1 MTSLK
6 QITPN
11 DAIEQFDAIL
21 RENAPKKVGD
31 PREIM
36 EQVRYA
42 KSITPQAYDDKA
54 IAQFLKSR
62 AKTLQDLCQQLLIAK
77 ITALYGLVDPS
88 LFNLK
93 RHFIVKNNKVFKD
106 QRRKSSGRKDAGE
119 IRFEFPLFIYSNI
132 DEATVQ
138 LDKQTT
144 THGDEW
150 DRIRRHHELSVD
162 VPEIPDEI
170 KKEIPKATGAY
181 YRILGDILMDAD
193 LSELNLQEGFYE
205 PSFGVTWIPK
215 ASSFNYTA
223 TDEIIEKEPVLYD
236 PALLMSINNDSF
248 LVRTWDIK
256 EEEPYDHFLRE
267 FTEGAYPKKN

>member
-1 MTSLK
+1 MTNLK
-6 QITPN
+6 QIKTN

-21 RENAPKKVGD
+21 RENSPKKIGD
-31 PREIM
+31 PKEIM

-42 KSITPQAYDDKA
+42 KSITPKAYDDKA
-54 IAQFLKSR
+54 ISQFLKSR

-77 ITALYGLVDPS
+77 LTALYGLVDPS
-88 LFNLK
+88 LFKLK
-93 RHFIVKNNKVFKD
+93 RHFVVKNKTVTKD

-119 IRFEFPLFIYSNI
+119 IRFEFPLFIYASI
-132 DEATVQ
+132 DTTVVE

-144 THGDEW
+144 SHGAEW
-150 DRIRRHHELSVD
+150 ERYRTTHELSVD

-170 KKEIPKATGAY
+170 KQEIPKATGAY
-181 YRILGDILMDAD
+181 YRILGDILMDKD
-193 LSELNLQEGFYE
+193 LAELNLQEGFWE
-205 PSFGVTWIPK
+205 STFGITWIPK
-215 ASSFNYTA
+215 TSAFNYTA
-223 TDEIIEKEPVLYD
+223 TDELIEKEPVLYD
-236 PALLMSINNDSF
+236 PALLMDIGDNTF